1 MAALPELV
9 LTPGNYLE
17 RYLVGYEEVDAPEIT
32 AGLREHR
39 LYVRQDAP
47 NSLGMIRKVLALLD
61 RHPGIYI
68 EIHDGVL
75 LAFCPDR
82 DLETAE
88 GIESLFGL
96 GSLLCRAH

>member
-1 MAALPELV
+1 M

-17 RYLVGYEEVDAPEIT
+17 RYLVGFEEVDAPEIT

-39 LYVRQDAP
+39 FYMCPGSP
-47 NSLGMIRKVLALLD
+47 NSLAMIRKILALLD

-88 GIESLFGL
+88 GIEALFGL
-96 GSLLCRAH
+96 GSLLCRAE